1 MKAMFKSTQPLSVWL
16 SAFALGIGM
25 AVVLGTE
32 PARAGE
38 SSIGFSGNLVED
50 PCTVAAGPDGDSVEV
65 DFRNVPDKNLYRMAE
80 GRSWKEKFH
89 ILLQDCDLTLGTKVK
104 VTFTGPE
111 DPEQPGLLAL
121 SNNSGATHVAV
132 AITKADGTPI
142 PLNKQT
148 DGYALSKGNTE
159 LDFAAYLS
167 SPQSAVQNHT
177 IGRGTVDA
185 TATFMLEYL

>member
-1 MKAMFKSTQPLSVWL
+1 MKEKKKTRQPIDIRFISLIL
-16 SAFALGIGM
+16 
-25 AVVLGTE
+25 
-32 PARAGE
+32 
-38 SSIGFSGNLVED
+38 GFSVAVLVAGSSLAEESEISFRGTLVED
-50 PCTVAAGPDGDSVEV
+50 PCTVAAGPDGESVEV

-89 ILLQDCDLTLGTKVK
+89 ILLQDCDLSLGTKVK

-148 DGYALSKGNTE
+148 DGYALSKGITE

-167 SPQSAVQNHT
+167 SSRDAVRNHT

-185 TATFMLEYL
+185 TATFMLEYI